1 MIFQSSEFAFAI
13 THVLKGVVR
22 TTSSNKIGERHIERT
37 SLRAA
42 SLNERQRR
50 QLKRRQLILEQL
62 YKEHAVLVDAASDA
76 LEILP
81 PDPWVNSRLLALREA
96 WRVHNVDGFRCEIYD
111 V

>member
-1 MIFQSSEFAFAI
+1 MTLQSSEFALAI

-22 TTSSNKIGERHIERT
+22 TTSSNKTGQRHIERT
-37 SLRAA
+37 SQRVA

-50 QLKRRQLILEQL
+50 QIILEQL
-62 YKEHAVLVDAASDA
+62 YQEHAALADATSDS
-76 LEILP
+76 LDFLP
-81 PDPWVNSRLLALREA
+81 PDSWVNSRLVSSREA

>member
-1 MIFQSSEFAFAI
+1 MTLQSSEFTLAI

-50 QLKRRQLILEQL
+50 QLILEQL
-62 YKEHAVLVDAASDA
+62 YKEHTVLVDAASDA
-76 LEILP
+76 LDILP
-81 PDPWVNSRLLALREA
+81 PDSWVNCRLLALREA
-96 WRVHNVDGFRCEIYD
+96 CRVHNVDGFRYEIYD